1 MKLLQRMSS
10 AAVLE
15 LEQSEARY
23 REWFESAMVMVD
35 HAPVGIAWCDV
46 SEGLRITYVN
56 KAGVDLLKP
65 IQSALKVGAEQMSG
79 HQANE
84 LFGRPIIDEAIV
96 ADPSR
101 LPVHVRLAILNS
113 CFDITANAVRN
124 ADGVII
130 GVMVSWT
137 DVSLQSRLGASFRQT
152 LGTAVG
158 NLDRSAMDVQ
168 ASAALVDGSAAEANK
183 ELRVVGHVGE
193 QASQNVQTVASAA
206 EELAASNSEIA
217 RQVLNGAEIA
227 TLAVRDVEATVAAVT
242 ALQSAAQKIGQVVTL
257 INDIASRTN
266 LLALNATIEAARAG
280 EAGKGFAV
288 VAQEVKSLAT
298 QTAGAT
304 KEITQQIGEIQST
317 TREASTSILSI
328 NDVIRQ
334 IKEISTGIASAVE
347 EQSAATREI
356 ARNIQEASVR
366 TQSLSQNI
374 AGVGA
379 KTEATGTTAANLVRS
394 ATTMVGESAAIKAA
408 AEQFLKALEN

>member
-1 MKLLQRMSS
+1 MKLLQRIRPS
-10 AAVLE
+10 AVSE

-46 SEGLRITYVN
+46 ANGLRVTFVN
-56 KAGVDLLKP
+56 KAGIALLQP
-65 IQSALKVGAEQMSG
+65 IQSALKVAANEMAGQ
-79 HQANE
+79 QAND
-84 LFGRPIIDEAIV
+84 LFGQRIIDDAIV
-96 ADPSR
+96 ANPSR
-101 LPVHVRLAILNS
+101 LPIHARIKVLETF
-113 CFDITANAVRN
+113 FDVSASAVRN
-124 ADGVII
+124 AENVII

-137 DVSLQSRLGASFRQT
+137 DVSLQSRLGNSFRQT

-168 ASAALVDGSAAEANK
+168 ASAALVDGNVNEAN
-183 ELRVVGHVGE
+183 EGLRQVGQVGE
-193 QASQNVQTVASAA
+193 EASHNVQTVASAA
-206 EELAASNSEIA
+206 EELASSNAEIA
-217 RQVLNGAEIA
+217 RQVLSGAEIA
-227 TLAVRDVEATVAAVT
+227 TMAVRDVELTVAAVT
-242 ALQSAAQKIGQVVTL
+242 ALEGAAQRIGQVVTL

-328 NDVIRQ
+328 NDVIRR
-334 IKEISTGIASAVE
+334 IKDISTGIASAVE

-366 TQSLSQNI
+366 TQSLSDNI
-374 AGVGA
+374 AGVSA
-379 KTEATGTTAANLVRS
+379 KTEATGSTAANLLRS
-394 ATTMVGESAAIKAA
+394 AANMAGESTAIRAA
-408 AEQFLKALEN
+408 ADQFLKALEG

>member
-1 MKLLQRMSS
+1 MKLLQRVSS

-46 SEGLRITYVN
+46 SQGLKITYVN

-65 IQSALKVGAEQMSG
+65 IQSALKVGAEEMSG

-101 LPVHVRLAILNS
+101 LPVHLRLTVLS
-113 CFDITANAVRN
+113 SSFDITANAVRN

-130 GVMVSWT
+130 GVMVSWS
-137 DVSLQSRLGASFRQT
+137 DVSLQSRLGANFRQT

-158 NLDRSAMDVQ
+158 NLDRSATDVQ
-168 ASAALVDGSAAEANK
+168 ASATLVDSNAAEAN
-183 ELRVVGHVGE
+183 EGLRSVGHVGE

-227 TLAVRDVEATVAAVT
+227 TLAVRDVELTVAAVT
-242 ALQSAAQKIGQVVTL
+242 ALESAAQKIGQVVTL
-257 INDIASRTN
+257 INDIA
-266 LLALNATIEAARAG
+266 
-280 EAGKGFAV
+280 
-288 VAQEVKSLAT
+288 
-298 QTAGAT
+298 
-304 KEITQQIGEIQST
+304 
-317 TREASTSILSI
+317 EASTSILSI

-334 IKEISTGIASAVE
+334 IKDISTGIASAVE

-356 ARNIQEASVR
+356 ARNIQEASAR
-366 TQSLSQNI
+366 TQSLSHNI

-379 KTEATGTTAANLVRS
+379 KTEATGATAANLVRS
-394 ATTMVGESAAIKAA
+394 AANMVDESAAIKAA
-408 AEQFLKALEN
+408 AEQFLKALEG

>member
-1 MKLLQRMSS
+1 MKLLQRVSS
-10 AAVLE
+10 SAVLE

-46 SEGLRITYVN
+46 SQGLRITYVN
-56 KAGVDLLKP
+56 KAGVGLLQP
-65 IQSALKVGAEQMSG
+65 IQSALKVSAGEMAG

-101 LPVHVRLAILNS
+101 LPVHLRLAVLDCS
-113 CFDITANAVRN
+113 FDISASAVRN

-137 DVSLQSRLGASFRQT
+137 DVSLQSRLSNNFRET
-152 LGTAVG
+152 LGAAVG
-158 NLDRSAMDVQ
+158 KLGRSATDMQ
-168 ASAALVDGSAAEANK
+168 ASATLVDGNAAQANE
-183 ELRVVGHVGE
+183 ELRAVGQVGE

-206 EELAASNSEIA
+206 EELAVSNTEIA
-217 RQVLNGAEIA
+217 RQVLTGAEIA
-227 TLAVRDVEATVAAVT
+227 TMAVRDVELTVAAVT
-242 ALQSAAQKIGQVVTL
+242 ALETAAQKIGQVVTL

-317 TREASTSILSI
+317 TREASSSILSI

-334 IKEISTGIASAVE
+334 IKDISTGIASAVE

-356 ARNIQEASVR
+356 ARNIQEASAR

-379 KTEATGTTAANLVRS
+379 KTEATGNTAANLVRS
-394 ATTMVGESAAIKAA
+394 AANMVGESAAIKAA
-408 AEQFLKALEN
+408 ADQFLKALEG